1 MTAPVKVLVLDVLKP
16 HKPTIL
22 DLGKAI
28 CGHASVTSANIT
40 VYAIDEKTES
50 VKVILEG
57 KDIDFNEVKNIIE
70 VQGAAVHSVDKT
82 IIGRKEVIEIPEG
95 ATERS

>member
-1 MTAPVKVLVLDVLKP
+1 MTTPVKVLVLDVLKP
-16 HKPTIL
+16 HKPNIL

-28 CGHASVTSANIT
+28 CGHASVVSANIT

-50 VKVILEG
+50 IKVVLEG
-57 KDIDFNEVKNIIE
+57 KDIDFEKVRGIIE
-70 VQGAAVHSVDKT
+70 GLGAAIHSLDKT

-95 ATERS
+95 ETERS